1 MQRTFTTA
9 ANDREPVRVLVV
21 DDHALFAEA
30 LMLTLGIDDR
40 IQVVGSA
47 ASGTEAV
54 SLAQALHPDVILMD
68 IAMPVLNGLEA
79 TRQILTANP
88 AARIVILSAHT
99 DHAYIERM
107 TAAGVS
113 GFLEKQT
120 SAEILTKAIREVAAG
135 KTYFSPSIAKHLPRI
150 AYAVNQEYRSKD
162 TVLRDGDEIALI
174 PPVSGG

>member
-68 IAMPVLNGLEA
+68 VHMPTMDGIEA
-79 TRQILTANP
+79 TRHVRRVSPRSRVVVVT
-88 AARIVILSAHT
+88 AARSPELRAH
-99 DHAYIERM
+99 AM
-107 TAAGVS
+107 AAG
-113 GFLEKQT
+113 
-120 SAEILTKAIREVAAG
+120 AERLLTKDTPALGLIDAILD
-135 KTYFSPSIAKHLPRI
+135 FPR
-150 AYAVNQEYRSKD
+150 A
-162 TVLRDGDEIALI
+162 TVSQLVPRQARTA
-174 PPVSGG
+174 

>member
-9 ANDREPVRVLVV
+9 ANDCEPVRVLVV

-68 IAMPVLNGLEA
+68 VHMPTMDGIEA
-79 TRQILTANP
+79 TRHVRRVSPRSRVVVVTP
-88 AARIVILSAHT
+88 ARSPELRAH
-99 DHAYIERM
+99 AM
-107 TAAGVS
+107 AAG
-113 GFLEKQT
+113 
-120 SAEILTKAIREVAAG
+120 AERLLTKDTPALGLIDAILDFPRATVSQLVPREARTA
-135 KTYFSPSIAKHLPRI
+135 
-150 AYAVNQEYRSKD
+150 
-162 TVLRDGDEIALI
+162 
-174 PPVSGG
+174 

>member
-68 IAMPVLNGLEA
+68 VHMPTMDGIEA
-79 TRQILTANP
+79 TRHVRRVSPRSRVVVVT
-88 AARIVILSAHT
+88 AARSPELRAH
-99 DHAYIERM
+99 AM
-107 TAAGVS
+107 AAG
-113 GFLEKQT
+113 
-120 SAEILTKAIREVAAG
+120 AERLLTKDTPALGLIDAILD
-135 KTYFSPSIAKHLPRI
+135 FPR
-150 AYAVNQEYRSKD
+150 A
-162 TVLRDGDEIALI
+162 TVSQLI
-174 PPVSGG
+174 PREARTA